1 MQLNKQQELLL
12 EFVKEKHGSQMRKYT
27 NTPYWEHLVRVAELS
42 YKYLP
47 FHNTIEIALCHD
59 LYEDTSCSWVELHKF
74 LLDIGYSHENAC
86 TISDGVTELS
96 DHFTPKLYPLTN
108 RKERKLRE
116 AERLGKTTF
125 TSQSI
130 KYADLIDNTESI
142 VKFDPG
148 FAKIYLKEK
157 REILQHIRNGQIDLL
172 ILCCY
177 TLYEANKRLYA

>member
-1 MQLNKQQELLL
+1 MILNKQQELLL
-12 EFVKEKHGSQMRKYT
+12 EFVKAKHGSQMRKYT

-42 YKYLP
+42 SEHILNP
-47 FHNTIEIALCHD
+47 IVVEVALCHD
-59 LYEDTSCSWVELHKF
+59 LFEDTLCNYTELNNF
-74 LLDIGYSHENAC
+74 LHTIGYSHEDSYIIC
-86 TISDGVTELS
+86 QFVTELTDQYTS
-96 DHFTPKLYPLTN
+96 KDYPDLN

-116 AERLGKTTF
+116 ANRLGSINF
-125 TSQSI
+125 IPQSI

-157 REILQHIRNGQIDLL
+157 REILQHMRNGQIDLL
-172 ILCCY
+172 ILCCH

>member
-1 MQLNKQQELLL
+1 MILNKQQELLL

-42 YKYLP
+42 YRYLP
-47 FHNTIEIALCHD
+47 FYNTIEIALCHD

-74 LLDIGYSHENAC
+74 LIDLGYSNENADS
-86 TISDGVTELS
+86 IADAVTNLS
-96 DHFTPKLYPLTN
+96 DYYTSKTHPFTN

-116 AERLGKTTF
+116 AERLGR
-125 TSQSI
+125 TSYIVQSI

-157 REILQHIRNGQIDLL
+157 REILQHMRNGQIDLL